1 MIAVVPAPSVDLL
14 RKVGLFSELDEK
26 TLEELAGEFFER
38 RYAAGEEIVGSGD
51 SGRTFFLLEDGEA
64 EVEIKGDVVAT
75 LERGD
80 SFGEIAL
87 IDRKGRTA
95 TVRATSDVH
104 AYLLPV
110 WSFRPVIERDPEL
123 TWKLLGTVAAR
134 IRAAEERK
142 I

>member
-1 MIAVVPAPSVDLL
+1 MPPPTIDLL
-14 RKVGLFSELDEK
+14 RRVGLFSELDDA
-26 TLEELAGEFFER
+26 TLETLAGEFFER
-38 RYAAGEEIVGSGD
+38 RYPAGQEIVGGGE

-64 EVEIKGDVVAT
+64 EVEIKGEIVAR
-75 LERGD
+75 LGRGD

-95 TVRATSDVH
+95 TVRAATDVH

-110 WSFRPVIERDPEL
+110 WSFRPVIERDPQL

-134 IRAAEERK
+134 IRAAEDRK
-142 I
+142 L